1 MKMRLQDSG
10 SGFDHLSDE
19 LGATL
24 DEVRDSSTFQL
35 APPDDW
41 EPRLNVYEISDR
53 YLICAELADMRH
65 NEIEV
70 FAEAGTL
77 HIRGHRNKPT
87 LPDCNEVPSIRMM
100 EIDSGRF
107 RRKLPIPLDI
117 DESRIT
123 ARYRNGLLWITLPKR
138 HLEE

>member
-1 MKMRLQDSG
+1 MKIKLQDSG
-10 SGFDHLSDE
+10 SGFDHLPDE
-19 LGATL
+19 LGATM
-24 DEVRDSSTFQL
+24 DEVMNGGTFQL

-53 YLICAELADMRH
+53 YMICAELADMRH

-70 FAEAGTL
+70 FAEAGSV
-77 HIRGHRNKPT
+77 HIRGHRNKPV
-87 LPDCNEVPSIRMM
+87 LPNCDEDPSVRMM

-107 RRKLPIPLDI
+107 RRKLPIPSDI
-117 DESRIT
+117 DEGGIT

-138 HLEE
+138 RLEE